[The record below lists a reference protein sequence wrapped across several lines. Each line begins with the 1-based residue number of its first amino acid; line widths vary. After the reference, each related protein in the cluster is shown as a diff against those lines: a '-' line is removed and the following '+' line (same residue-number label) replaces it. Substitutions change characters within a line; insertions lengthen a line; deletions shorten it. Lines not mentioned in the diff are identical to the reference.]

1 MIILIRHGEADKAK
15 GRAIGQE
22 DLPLSAAG
30 KKQAGTLAQSL
41 SSLSIDYLYT
51 SPLKRTRAT
60 ATPLEK
66 AYNKKAIICPELTE
80 INLGLWDGLSFEQ
93 IKKDFPSEYEKR
105 GQNIATYRPPE
116 GESFADLAER
126 VRGKFQEITDKD
138 APTIIV
144 THAGVIRVIM
154 HMALGIPLNNIFQFS
169 PSHCHATI
177 LKKSHGKLCLTGFNI
192 PPDAHKKT
200 P

>member
-1 MIILIRHGEADKAK
+1 MIILVRHGEADKAK

-22 DLPLSAAG
+22 DLPLSGAG
-30 KKQAGTLAQSL
+30 EKQADALAKSL

-60 ATPLEK
+60 AAPIEK
-66 AYNKKAIICPELTE
+66 ACNKKAIICPELAE

-93 IKKDFPSEYEKR
+93 IKNNFPIEYEKR
-105 GQNIATYRPPE
+105 GLDIANYRPPK

-126 VRGKFQEITDKD
+126 VRGKFHEIAVKD

-154 HMALGIPLNNIFQFS
+154 HLVLGVPLNNIFQFS
-169 PSHCHATI
+169 PKHCHSTI
-177 LKKSHGKLCLTGFNI
+177 LEKSHDKLCLRGFNI
-192 PPDAHKKT
+192 PPDANK
-200 P
+200 